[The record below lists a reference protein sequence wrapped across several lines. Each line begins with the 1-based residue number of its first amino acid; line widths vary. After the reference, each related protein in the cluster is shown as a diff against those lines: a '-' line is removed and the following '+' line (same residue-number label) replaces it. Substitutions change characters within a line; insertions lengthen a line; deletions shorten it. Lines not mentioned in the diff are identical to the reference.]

1 MAHTK
6 SGGSTQLGRDS
17 EAKRLG
23 LKLHDGQTAK
33 AGNIIL
39 KQRGTKWY
47 PGKNVK
53 RGADDCLYALLPG
66 KVKFTEKYKVDFTGK
81 RKKIKVVNVI

>member
-39 KQRGTKWY
+39 KQRGTK
-47 PGKNVK
+47 
-53 RGADDCLYALLPG
+53 
-66 KVKFTEKYKVDFTGK
+66 
-81 RKKIKVVNVI
+81 